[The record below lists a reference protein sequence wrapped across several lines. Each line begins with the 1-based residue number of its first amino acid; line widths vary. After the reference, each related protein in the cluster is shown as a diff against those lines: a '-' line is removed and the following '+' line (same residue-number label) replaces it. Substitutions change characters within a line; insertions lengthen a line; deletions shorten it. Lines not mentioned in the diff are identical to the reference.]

1 MSARSPRRPNAER
14 SAATRAALIDS
25 ARRLFTER
33 GYGEVGTEE
42 IVRAAQVTRGA
53 LYHHFADK
61 RALFRAVHEQVE
73 EEMVSRISGA
83 MAGIED
89 PVELL
94 LAGGRAF
101 LDLCEDPSWTRIPL
115 IDAPSVLGWAEWR
128 EVDMRYGL
136 GLVSAGLEGAME
148 AGALQRR
155 PVAPLAHMLLAGMG
169 ELGLMIATAEDRA
182 AVRREAEETLVGL
195 IDGLRA

>member
-1 MSARSPRRPNAER
+1 MSARPPRRPNAER

-73 EEMVSRISGA
+73 EEMVSRTSGA